1 MRAISK
7 FIRTHKEIRDTL
19 TEAPWVRLLSGHV
32 EEFID
37 SICCAKVSHPSLAC
51 GVGLSYRVPSFHK
64 WICINGTCNQC
75 GIDVKHKISECD
87 ILMNNEQVIDLLEWK
102 DIPRQGF

>member
-1 MRAISK
+1 MQSCVDIYMSAAIQYMRAISK

-32 EEFID
+32 EECVD

-51 GVGLSYRVPSFHK
+51 GVGLLYRVPSFHK
-64 WICINGTCNQC
+64 WVCINGTCN
-75 GIDVKHKISECD
+75 
-87 ILMNNEQVIDLLEWK
+87 
-102 DIPRQGF
+102 